1 MLGQLVTIK
10 PVRTVNGDYM
20 NFGTFVDVIGDFF
33 DTVHFAPSLKAYPFN
48 GKGVYLLSGK
58 VVQEFGYPSVEIEK
72 MAKMPYQPDPRYS

>member
-20 NFGTFVDVIGDFF
+20 NFGTFIDVNGDFF
-33 DTVHFAPSLKAYPFN
+33 DTVHFAQSLKAYPFN